1 MDPSSLMAYC
11 CLHTQSAGSVR
22 LLFTDERFA
31 DYPENT
37 TNSVSI
43 RLCIFLYLRIVT
55 AKCDLQPGLRQISP
69 LSLSLLTHISSNASD
84 KRQPDHGAD
93 SSHAPQTAFSVPFP
107 ILEVSNRE
115 GRLPQLV
122 SDTRPHARTHE
133 PKYTPTRQT
142 PSRQN
147 PRRCARAASAAPA
160 SFETLDRSW
169 S

>member
-107 ILEVSNRE
+107 IS
-115 GRLPQLV
+115 
-122 SDTRPHARTHE
+122 A
-133 PKYTPTRQT
+133 
-142 PSRQN
+142 RQN
-147 PRRCARAASAAPA
+147 PDTKIESIEQARTNKTTAPETALQRKHATRKKPERLTNSRSLKQRRAATPA
-160 SFETLDRSW
+160 G
-169 S
+169 

>member
-107 ILEVSNRE
+107 IS
-115 GRLPQLV
+115 
-122 SDTRPHARTHE
+122 A
-133 PKYTPTRQT
+133 
-142 PSRQN
+142 RQN
-147 PRRCARAASAAPA
+147 PDTKIESIEQARTNKTTTPETALQRKHATRKKPERLTNSRSLKQRRAATPA
-160 SFETLDRSW
+160 G
-169 S
+169 

>member
-107 ILEVSNRE
+107 ISAWQN
-115 GRLPQLV
+115 P
-122 SDTRPHARTHE
+122 DTKIESIEQARTN
-133 PKYTPTRQT
+133 KTTTPETALQRKHATRKKPERLT
-142 PSRQN
+142 NSRSLKQ
-147 PRRCARAASAAPA
+147 RRAATPA
-160 SFETLDRSW
+160 G
-169 S
+169 

>member
-1 MDPSSLMAYC
+1 M
-11 CLHTQSAGSVR
+11 
-22 LLFTDERFA
+22 
-31 DYPENT
+31 
-37 TNSVSI
+37 
-43 RLCIFLYLRIVT
+43 
-55 AKCDLQPGLRQISP
+55 AKCDLQPGLHQISP
-69 LSLSLLTHISSNASD
+69 LSLSLLLTHISSNAFD
-84 KRQPDHGAD
+84 RRQPDHTVRTLAMPRKLPSPYLSLYQHGKIRTPKLRASNKPEQTKPPHPKQHSSESMQQKSNPKD
-93 SSHAPQTAFSVPFP
+93 SP